1 MRAVA
6 LDLGSKTIG
15 LARSDASG
23 MVASSWQVLARR
35 GTQLDLQSLTTL
47 LKEVAATTVVVGLPL
62 ELDGSVGH
70 RGRIVQRFTKALREA
85 LDPGIEIVTWDERFS
100 TRAAERSMLDGNL
113 SRKKRKER
121 IDAVAAQFILSSW
134 LEAQRNRAQL
144 SPTGE
149 RDPGL
154 DPAPNPEDHER

>member
-6 LDLGSKTIG
+6 LDIGSKTIG
-15 LARSDASG
+15 LARSDAQG
-23 MVASSWQVLARR
+23 TVATAWQVYARQ
-35 GTQLDLQSLTTL
+35 GLKLDLPSLVSL
-47 LKEVAATTVVVGLPL
+47 FDEVAASTVVVGLPL

-70 RGRIVQRFTKALREA
+70 RGRIVQRFVKALREVV
-85 LDPGIEIVTWDERFS
+85 DPSVEVVTWDERFS

-134 LEAQRNRAQL
+134 LEARRNRAATTNR
-144 SPTGE
+144 S
-149 RDPGL
+149 PGL
-154 DPAPNPEDHER
+154 GEHQSEDHEQ